1 VRRTDRKSDCPINF
15 TLERLGDPW
24 SLLVIRD
31 LMFKGKRTYSEFAD
45 SGERISTNIL
55 ADRLRSLCSAGIIRK
70 SGRGRS
76 TRYSL
81 TPKGIDLLPVL
92 VEMILW
98 GGRHDPGSG
107 APEAFLQRASGDR
120 AGLLEELRAELIHE
134 HGPRPLEA
142 HEEGLHTRRHR
153 RNG

>member
-1 VRRTDRKSDCPINF
+1 VRRIDRKSDCPINF

-31 LMFKGKRTYSEFAD
+31 MMFKGKRTYSEFAE

-55 ADRLRSLCSAGIIRK
+55 ADRLKSLCSAGIICK
-70 SGRGRS
+70 EGRGRS

-81 TPKGIDLLPVL
+81 TPVGIDLLPVL

-98 GGRHDPGSG
+98 GARHDPRTG
-107 APEAFLQRASGDR
+107 APEEFLQRASTDR
-120 AGLLEELRAELIHE
+120 AGLLRDLRADLIHQR
-134 HGPRPLEA
+134 GPRPLKADEPGA
-142 HEEGLHTRRHR
+142 ASPT
-153 RNG
+153 